1 MLFNIKR
8 LQKLSGILSETEQ
21 ENEKKLSNIS
31 YTGIVL
37 TEASHN
43 ELIEKIRNKIPK
55 NWKIVAHHVT
65 VNLGPYK
72 GDINLLNSVQK
83 LNVNSFAINNRI
95 CAVGVIMPLGIPS
108 KNINPHITIALNLNP
123 ESEVE
128 VTAKESN
135 NLQWET
141 AEALEPFP
149 ISGKLIEVVKD
160 DNSFAS
166 A

>member
-21 ENEKKLSNIS
+21 KNGKKLSNIS

-65 VNLGPYK
+65 VNLGLYK
-72 GDINLLNSVQK
+72 GDINLLNSIQE
-83 LNVNSFAINNRI
+83 LTVNSFAIDNRI
-95 CAVGVIMPLGIPS
+95 CAVGVIMPPEIPS

-123 ESEVE
+123 ESGDK
-128 VTAKESN
+128 VTVKESN

-141 AEALEPFP
+141 AEALEPFL
-149 ISGKLIEVVKD
+149 ISGKLIEVVTG